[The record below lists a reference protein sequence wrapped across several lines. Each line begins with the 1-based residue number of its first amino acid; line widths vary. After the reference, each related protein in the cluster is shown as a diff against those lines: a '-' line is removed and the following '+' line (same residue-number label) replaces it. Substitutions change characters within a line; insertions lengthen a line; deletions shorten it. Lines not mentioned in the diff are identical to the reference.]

1 VIHHY
6 KLIIPQHYKLATMSE
21 KGNEDIKSAGKG
33 DVIVIEIIQ
42 KKRKDRENAEKEDC
56 KLISN
61 YQKQVD
67 IGNGSHD
74 VIACTVVAATI
85 ADVHAIVAAH
95 PVGVLPAAFLNL
107 PANVAANTAAL
118 APLAGVP
125 AAQAANAA
133 ALAAL
138 AGVPAALAALAG
150 VPAALAALTD
160 AVALANNRGCN
171 DLDHPLIPRAAPV
184 VNAQVPAGFP
194 PTLRALMALPGA
206 VVDSFLQYW
215 NLPVNGTLVSR
226 KKRLGTFL
234 GIPARLI

>member
-1 VIHHY
+1 M
-6 KLIIPQHYKLATMSE
+6 LCLCLTNRMSE
-21 KGNEDIKSAGKG
+21 KDNENIKSAVKG
-33 DVIVIEIIQ
+33 DVIVIEVIQ
-42 KKRKDRENAEKEDC
+42 KKRKDRENAENEDC

-61 YQKQVD
+61 HQKQVD
-67 IGNGSHD
+67 IGNWSHD
-74 VIACTVVAATI
+74 VIACPVVVAATI

-118 APLAGVP
+118 AALAGVP
-125 AAQAANAA
+125 AAQAANAAANAA

-138 AGVPAALAALAG
+138 AGVPAALAANA
-150 VPAALAALTD
+150 AALAALTD

-171 DLDHPLIPRAAPV
+171 DLDHPLIPRAAPA

-215 NLPVNGTLVSR
+215 NLPVNGTLVCR

>member
-1 VIHHY
+1 
-6 KLIIPQHYKLATMSE
+6 MSE

-125 AAQAANAA
+125 AA
-133 ALAAL
+133 
-138 AGVPAALAALAG
+138 LAALAG

-160 AVALANNRGCN
+160 AIALANNRGCN

-194 PTLRALMALPGA
+194 PTLWALMALPGA